1 MPNPSAASKTAL
13 NASEKRRFLEIINCF
28 EKAKVLVIGDF
39 ILDQFI
45 WGTVDRISPEA
56 PVPVVRVNRESYMP
70 GGSLNAA
77 HNVHALGGK
86 VYPCGVL
93 GRDLEG
99 RMLLKVLRQ
108 RNIDT
113 GGIVYDA
120 SRPTSIKTRVI
131 AHSQQ
136 VVRFDREKDHL
147 ISADDCKKIFK
158 FVREKIK
165 EVSAVVIEDYGKG
178 VIQPALLKDI
188 VSLARKFRKPVI
200 VDPKEK
206 NFSYYHG
213 VTVITPNRKEAYN
226 GFEILGAGRLT
237 KVKTP
242 HEKPL
247 LEAVGKGLM
256 KSLKSEAVLMT
267 LGEGGMALF
276 EKSGEITRIPTAAQ
290 EVYDVSGAGDT
301 VVATLALSIA
311 AGAKMR
317 EAAILSNLAAGI
329 VVGKL
334 GTATVLPDE
343 LRKAVAD
350 C

>member
-1 MPNPSAASKTAL
+1 MTDSSAAAKVAL
-13 NASEKRRFLEIINCF
+13 SASEKRRFLELINRF
-28 EKAKVLVIGDF
+28 EKAKILVIGDF

-56 PVPVVRVNRESYMP
+56 PVPVVRVNRESHMP

-108 RNIDT
+108 HGIDT
-113 GGIVYDA
+113 GGIVYD
-120 SRPTSIKTRVI
+120 SKRPTSIKTRVI

-136 VVRFDREKDHL
+136 VVRFDREKDDL
-147 ISADDCKKIFK
+147 ISLEDCKSILK

-165 EVSAVVIEDYGKG
+165 DVSAVVIEDYGKG
-178 VIQPALLKDI
+178 VIQPGLLKEI
-188 VSLARKFRKPVI
+188 VQLARKNRKPVI

-206 NFSYYHG
+206 NFSYYQG

-226 GFEILGAGRLT
+226 GFEILGAGRGR
-237 KVKTP
+237 KAG
-242 HEKPL
+242 EKPS
-247 LEAVGKGLM
+247 LEAVGRGLM
-256 KSLKSEAVLMT
+256 KALKSEAVLMT

-276 EKSGEITRIPTAAQ
+276 EKNGSITRVPTAAQ

-343 LRKAVAD
+343 LRRAVSKI
-350 C
+350 